1 VAKGQSD
8 VGDGYVAGV
17 DIGGTFTDVVLTR
30 VTDGKTTSAKVLTT
44 PDDPVEGVMSG
55 LAEARA
61 SVGDPEAE
69 IRRIVHATTLAS
81 NLILER
87 RGSRLAFV
95 TTRGFGDMF
104 EIGRQMRPESEQHN
118 LTFRRP
124 APLVPRSLV
133 LEVDERVL
141 ADGTVITPLED
152 GEGLRPLVERLRAL
166 APEAVAV
173 CLLHACTNPVHERQ
187 IASVLAA
194 EMPEVYCVVSS
205 AIWPEI
211 GEYER
216 AVTTV
221 VSAYVGP
228 TFSGYVHRL
237 MDRLLQAGMGTS
249 LDIMAS
255 NGGVL
260 PSTDAA
266 DRAVYSIESGPA
278 AGVIAA
284 RHLGQ
289 ICGYADLISF
299 DMGGTTAK
307 VGVVQRGEASVTHD
321 FTVTSDVSARASGVG
336 EPVRIPVID
345 LAEVGAGGG
354 SIAWVDAAGF
364 LQIGPHSSAADPGPA
379 CYGFGGEEPT
389 VTDAD
394 VVLGYLGEDS
404 FLGGQMRIHPHR
416 SHEAIG
422 RTVAGPLGLSVPDAA
437 RSIYDLVNARM
448 GSAIRVVTVRRG
460 LDPREF
466 AVVAFGG
473 AGPGHVIG
481 VAQEFDIETVIV
493 PPSPGVRSAFGL
505 LVADVVF
512 EYIST
517 HRIAVEDADPGSI
530 AELFDDRERE
540 ARAALKR
547 AGVSPDDARLE
558 RLVDIRFQHQRQALA
573 VAVPGG
579 PITQATVDA
588 ADRGFRALYRDLYGM
603 SPADGCEFVS
613 FRVRALGPVPK
624 PRLVE
629 APPGDGI
636 PQRAVR
642 GTRSAFFAASEGYV
656 DTPVYSR
663 AALQRGD
670 RILGPAI
677 IEEPDSTTVCVP
689 GYVAEVDAYLN
700 LVVHRQ

>member
-1 VAKGQSD
+1 MTDA
-8 VGDGYVAGV
+8 YFAGV

-30 VTDGKTTSAKVLTT
+30 VTDGRTLSAKVLTT
-44 PDDPVEGVMSG
+44 PDDPVHGVMNG
-55 LAEARA
+55 LAEARIA
-61 SVGDPEAE
+61 VGDAEAE
-69 IRRIVHATTLAS
+69 IRRIVHATTLAT

-87 RGSRLAFV
+87 KGSRLAFV
-95 TTRGFGDMF
+95 TSRGFGDMF
-104 EIGRQMRPESEQHN
+104 EIGRQLRPEYEQHN
-118 LTFRRP
+118 LTYRRP
-124 APLVPRSLV
+124 APLVQRSLV

-141 ADGTVITPLED
+141 GDGSVMTPLDDRETAS
-152 GEGLRPLVERLRAL
+152 LVERLKEL

-173 CLLHACTNPVHERQ
+173 CLLHACTNPVHERRLAEA
-187 IASVLAA
+187 IAA
-194 EMPEVYCVVSS
+194 ELPDVYCVVSS

-228 TFSGYVHRL
+228 TFSGYVRRL
-237 MDRLLQAGMGTS
+237 MERLDEARIGTS

-260 PSTDAA
+260 PSSDAA

-307 VGVVQRGEASVTHD
+307 VGVVQGGEATITHD
-321 FTVTSDVSARASGVG
+321 FTVSSDMSAQGNGVG

-364 LQIGPHSSAADPGPA
+364 LQIGPHSSAAYPGPA

-394 VVLGYLGEDS
+394 VVLGYLGHDS
-404 FLGGQMRIHPHR
+404 FLGGQMQIHPDR
-416 SHEAIG
+416 SHEVIA
-422 RTVAGPLGLSVPDAA
+422 RRVAEPLGLSVSDAA

-448 GSAIRVVTVRRG
+448 GSAIRVVTVRKG

-512 EYIST
+512 EYIAT
-517 HRIAVEDADPGSI
+517 RRVAVRDADPGSI
-530 AELFDDRERE
+530 AELFDERERE
-540 ARAALKR
+540 ALAALKR
-547 AGVSPDDARLE
+547 AGVGSDEARLE
-558 RLVDIRFQHQRQALA
+558 RLIDVRFQHQRQSLA
-573 VAVPGG
+573 VPVPDG
-579 PITQATVDA
+579 PITRAAIGAVDL
-588 ADRGFRALYRDLYGM
+588 GFRGLYQNLYGM
-603 SPADGCEFVS
+603 SPDDDCEFVS
-613 FRVRALGPVPK
+613 FRVRALGQVPK
-624 PRLVE
+624 PHLVE
-629 APPGDGI
+629 ATPGSGS
-636 PQRAVR
+636 PERALR
-642 GTRSAFFAASEGYV
+642 HTRSAFFAATRGYV
-656 DTPVYSR
+656 ETPVYR
-663 AALQRGD
+663 RHFLQRGD
-670 RILGPAI
+670 RIAGPAI
-677 IEEPDSTTVCVP
+677 IEESDSTTVCHP
-689 GYVAEVDAYLN
+689 GYAAEVDPYLN
-700 LVVHRQ
+700 LVLRRR

>member
-1 VAKGQSD
+1 MGWSTVAD
-8 VGDGYVAGV
+8 EYFAGV

-30 VTDGKTTSAKVLTT
+30 AADGKTVAAKVLTT
-44 PDDPVEGVMSG
+44 VDDPVQGVMSG
-55 LAEARA
+55 LVEARA
-61 SVGDPEAE
+61 AVADSGAQ
-69 IRRIVHATTLAS
+69 IGRIVHATTLAT

-87 RGSRLAFV
+87 KGSRLAFV

-104 EIGRQMRPESEQHN
+104 EMGRQMRPDTEQHN
-118 LTFRRP
+118 LMFRRP

-133 LEVDERVL
+133 VEVDERVL
-141 ADGTVITPLED
+141 ADGTVMTPLADAEA
-152 GEGLRPLVERLRAL
+152 RALVARLQQL

-173 CLLHACTNPVHERQ
+173 CLMHACTNPVHERR
-187 IASVLAA
+187 IASLVAA
-194 EMPEVYCVVSS
+194 EMPDVYCVVSS
-205 AIWPEI
+205 AIWPEV

-228 TFSGYVHRL
+228 TFSGYVQRL
-237 MDRLLQAGMGTS
+237 ADRLQGAGIGSS

-278 AGVIAA
+278 AGVVAA

-289 ICGYADLISF
+289 VCGVADLISF

-307 VGVVQRGEASVTHD
+307 VGVVQGGEATVTHD
-321 FTVTSDVSARASGVG
+321 FTVTSDVSAQAHGVG

-364 LQIGPHSSAADPGPA
+364 LQIGPLSSAAVPGPA
-379 CYGFGGEEPT
+379 CYGFGGEEAT

-394 VVLGYLGEDS
+394 VVLGYLGPDS
-404 FLGGQMRIHPHR
+404 FLGGQMQIYPDR
-416 SHEAIG
+416 SQAVIG
-422 RTVAGPLGLSVPDAA
+422 QRVAAPLGLSPSEAA
-437 RSIYDLVNARM
+437 RSIHDLVNARM

-460 LDPREF
+460 LDPRQF
-466 AVVAFGG
+466 ALVAFGG
-473 AGPGHVIG
+473 AGPGHVLG
-481 VAQEFDIETVIV
+481 VAREFDIETVIV

-517 HRIAVEDADPGSI
+517 RRMAAADVDPGSI
-530 AELFDDRERE
+530 AELFDERERE
-540 ARAALKR
+540 ALTALKR
-547 AGVSPDDARLE
+547 AGVGPDDARLE
-558 RLVDIRFQHQRQALA
+558 RLIDVRFQHQRQSLS
-573 VAVPGG
+573 VPVPGG
-579 PITQATVDA
+579 PVTRATVEA
-588 ADRGFRALYRDLYGM
+588 ADRGFRRRYQDLYGM

-613 FRVRALGPVPK
+613 FRVRALGQVAKPK
-624 PRLVE
+624 IAE
-629 APPGDGI
+629 APRGDGHVG
-636 PQRAVR
+636 RALR
-642 GTRSAFFAASEGYV
+642 RRRSAYFAEAGGYV
-656 DTPVYSR
+656 ETPVYWR
-663 AALQRGD
+663 PLLQCGD
-670 RILGPAI
+670 RISGPAI
-677 IEEPDSTTVCVP
+677 IEEPDSTTLCTP
-689 GYVAEVDAYLN
+689 GYIADVDAHLN
-700 LVVHRQ
+700 LVMRPA